1 MSNHSHLCK
10 TLKVGLKVPRR
21 CLQEV
26 PGKSARNHW
35 MEDGG
40 SRFIVQLSSI
50 HNLSFVVNKKKK
62 YHLLCTLVYIITILG
77 FIVLASL
84 SSRFTWQVM
93 KRYISYD

>member
-26 PGKSARNHW
+26 PRKSARNHW

-50 HNLSFVVNKKKK
+50 HNLSFVVNKKKNTTCCV
-62 YHLLCTLVYIITILG
+62 HPCILLQFLALLYWLACPLG
-77 FIVLASL
+77 LL
-84 SSRFTWQVM
+84 G
-93 KRYISYD
+93 K

>member
-50 HNLSFVVNKKKK
+50 HNLSFVVNKKKIPLVV
-62 YHLLCTLVYIITILG
+62 YTRVYYYNSWLYCTG
-77 FIVLASL
+77 
-84 SSRFTWQVM
+84 
-93 KRYISYD
+93 